1 MFDRLAEVQRLL
13 AEEFAD
19 STAGGSRLSDPELV
33 ERVEA
38 AQRVANMAFA
48 VQAVRMAQ
56 YAAREDVL
64 LEDGTVGQRDRPL
77 GHVSEFAAGVVGPAL
92 GLSPAGADA
101 KVRVAARL
109 AGVMR
114 GTLGAVAVGDL
125 DEWRATVL
133 VRELR
138 DASPEVIAAV
148 EEAVLPKAVRE
159 TAGQVRNRARREL
172 AKVDPEVL
180 AERVRRCRE
189 ERGLWRRPGEPGVSE
204 WLAVLP
210 NETSAACWAA
220 VDELARRYRADGDAR
235 TLDQARADAM
245 ADLVLGNA
253 TVTTTLTIAVPVIPD
268 RVGLGLPRSPGE
280 RATGD
285 EVPAPGQPSG
295 PTDVDVD
302 VDVDVDTDPERP
314 GGVADP
320 DEAIEIPGV
329 GLVPGHVLAQLAAS
343 FGTRAVLAL
352 CEWQSGTRATE
363 TCEAYRP
370 PRWLRDLVR
379 ARDGTCRFF
388 GCTVPATRCDV
399 DHVVP
404 WPHGPTDQTNL
415 ACLCRHHH
423 RMKQQPG
430 WQVAMTPDGVLT
442 WTTPLGDSFTTWPV
456 DHLGHPGRNAL
467 AAACPGLRAG

>member
-56 YAAREDVL
+56 YAAREDVF

-268 RVGLGLPRSPGE
+268 RMGLGLPRSPGE

-295 PTDVDVD
+295 PTG
-302 VDVDVDTDPERP
+302 RRRC
-314 GGVADP
+314 
-320 DEAIEIPGV
+320 
-329 GLVPGHVLAQLAAS
+329 AS
-343 FGTRAVLAL
+343 TQTQNGRAVWLTRTRRSRSR
-352 CEWQSGTRATE
+352 EWGWCPGTCWRSSRRPSGRGRCWRCANGSPGPG
-363 TCEAYRP
+363 P
-370 PRWLRDLVR
+370 PRPARPTGRRGGCATWSGPGTAPAGSSGAPSRRPAATSTTSCRGHTGRQTRPTWR
-379 ARDGTCRFF
+379 ACA
-388 GCTVPATRCDV
+388 V
-399 DHVVP
+399 
-404 WPHGPTDQTNL
+404 
-415 ACLCRHHH
+415 
-423 RMKQQPG
+423 
-430 WQVAMTPDGVLT
+430 
-442 WTTPLGDSFTTWPV
+442 TTTG
-456 DHLGHPGRNAL
+456 
-467 AAACPGLRAG
+467 